1 MMKNFAQLM
10 ATTAAAMML
19 FSCSSDDNT
28 VPGGNSGD
36 GSTLKA
42 TMGQLTPDGD
52 IFPSAPSTRTTL
64 GASKEI
70 KWVEGDSINVFD
82 GTQNRRF
89 NVTTVS
95 AEGTSCTFAGTPLG
109 DGNAATRYVALYP
122 YSMKSTYSGSTISG
136 VTLPY
141 VQKAVTDGFD
151 PACNLM
157 TASADVGSNLEF
169 NHVCSYIKVKT
180 DFDCSGLTLT
190 AEGQKLAGDFD
201 IAVGTDG
208 TPTVQ
213 NITDASDHVKL
224 VGDIKAGTWYYIA
237 VLPGTYSQG
246 IKVQLEAATYKDAIE
261 WTNSRAPLTSY
272 SLSSSNALTTAQAKI
287 KSLGEMKKNA
297 LGRATK
303 YIDFVYMNDGTAD
316 INATHGTRILW
327 AKYNLGAESETEDGD
342 FYAWGETK
350 PKDSCSKDN
359 YLCNNYYP
367 PVLDEAH
374 DAATA
379 NLGYGW
385 HMPTAADIVYLKE
398 HNIFVYTAGYNGKE
412 GFIVYPGKGD
422 VKDYQ
427 KMGDGTVYRY
437 ENGCT
442 PKKETVS
449 DEAVVSYING
459 LSTTAGSDMTH
470 LFFVFA
476 GGKNGTTVSYNAVRY
491 WTNSRGN
498 NPLISLND
506 KSSLTAYYWGLDKAA
521 FNIWSYFC
529 PRYTGL
535 SIRPVLEVK
544 W

>member
-28 VPGGNSGD
+28 VPAGNNGD

-287 KSLGEMKKNA
+287 KSLGEMKKDA

-303 YIDFVYMNDGTAD
+303 YIDFV
-316 INATHGTRILW
+316 
-327 AKYNLGAESETEDGD
+327 
-342 FYAWGETK
+342 
-350 PKDSCSKDN
+350 
-359 YLCNNYYP
+359 
-367 PVLDEAH
+367 
-374 DAATA
+374 
-379 NLGYGW
+379 
-385 HMPTAADIVYLKE
+385 
-398 HNIFVYTAGYNGKE
+398 
-412 GFIVYPGKGD
+412 
-422 VKDYQ
+422 
-427 KMGDGTVYRY
+427 
-437 ENGCT
+437 
-442 PKKETVS
+442 
-449 DEAVVSYING
+449 
-459 LSTTAGSDMTH
+459 
-470 LFFVFA
+470 
-476 GGKNGTTVSYNAVRY
+476 
-491 WTNSRGN
+491 
-498 NPLISLND
+498 
-506 KSSLTAYYWGLDKAA
+506 
-521 FNIWSYFC
+521 
-529 PRYTGL
+529 
-535 SIRPVLEVK
+535 
-544 W
+544 

>member
-1 MMKNFAQLM
+1 
-10 ATTAAAMML
+10 
-19 FSCSSDDNT
+19 
-28 VPGGNSGD
+28 
-36 GSTLKA
+36 
-42 TMGQLTPDGD
+42 
-52 IFPSAPSTRTTL
+52 
-64 GASKEI
+64 
-70 KWVEGDSINVFD
+70 
-82 GTQNRRF
+82 
-89 NVTTVS
+89 
-95 AEGTSCTFAGTPLG
+95 
-109 DGNAATRYVALYP
+109 
-122 YSMKSTYSGSTISG
+122 
-136 VTLPY
+136 
-141 VQKAVTDGFD
+141 
-151 PACNLM
+151 
-157 TASADVGSNLEF
+157 
-169 NHVCSYIKVKT
+169 
-180 DFDCSGLTLT
+180 
-190 AEGQKLAGDFD
+190 
-201 IAVGTDG
+201 
-208 TPTVQ
+208 
-213 NITDASDHVKL
+213 
-224 VGDIKAGTWYYIA
+224 
-237 VLPGTYSQG
+237 
-246 IKVQLEAATYKDAIE
+246 
-261 WTNSRAPLTSY
+261 
-272 SLSSSNALTTAQAKI
+272 
-287 KSLGEMKKNA
+287 
-297 LGRATK
+297 
-303 YIDFVYMNDGTAD
+303 MNDGTAD

-398 HNIFVYTAGYNGKE
+398 HSIFVYTAGYNGKE

-442 PKKETVS
+442 PKKGTVS

-521 FNIWSYFC
+521 FNIWNYFC